1 MKKKGILCTM
11 LLMAALLLTGCAV
24 RTADQMYQLPKRSED
39 FNNLQSA
46 IDMAM
51 ADLEYCAPLTGENR
65 QTVQMAD
72 LDGNGDMEYLLF
84 AKGSAE
90 RPLRILIFDEVMD
103 SFVHTDT
110 IESNGS
116 GFDLVEYVQM
126 DEKPGVEVVVGSQLS
141 DQVLRSVSVYTFSQS
156 QAETLMSANY
166 TKFLT
171 IDLDEDNRSELFV
184 LRPGQ
189 TVTDNGVAELYGV
202 EDGTMERSNEVN
214 MSGPVDHL
222 KRIVIG
228 KLYGGEAAVY
238 AASTVGDTAL
248 ITDVFA
254 VQNDMLTNI
263 SFSNESG
270 TSVQTLRNYYVY
282 ADDIDNDGAIELPYL
297 ITMKPLDSQD
307 EADRHDLIRWYT
319 MKADGSEVNKLYT
332 YHNFVGGWYMELDSQ
347 WASRIAVQRQ
357 GNNYAFYLWDTG
369 YQEAQKVMTV
379 FALTG
384 QNREV
389 MSAEADRF
397 ILLKTESITYAASL
411 EPAAQ
416 SYGITQQM
424 VMRSFHL
431 IQQDWKTGE
440 T

>member
-1 MKKKGILCTM
+1 MKKKGILCTV

-357 GNNYAFYLWDTG
+357 GNNYAFYLWDTE